1 MKSAPGE
8 RARRIINSAIALAEE
23 GGFEAVRLR
32 DVASHAKVALGTV
45 YKRFSSKEDILVA
58 VLDHEVERLEAWVR
72 LQPIEG
78 DDGVSRLASFFARLT
93 EAFFRKPKL
102 AQAALRAAA
111 AGDPALASKVARFH
125 ERMTGLI
132 AGAVVASGLD
142 VEAGGLSEDQ
152 VQTLAYLLS
161 QVWFAALVGW
171 MGGLFDQEAV
181 IEQVRTASSLLL
193 RGLARQ
199 T

>member
-1 MKSAPGE
+1 MKHVGE
-8 RARRIINSAIALAEE
+8 RAERIVDSAIALAEQ

-32 DVASHAKVALGTV
+32 DVAAHAKVALGTV
-45 YKRFSSKEDILVA
+45 YKRFSSKEDILIA

-72 LQPIEG
+72 AQPVDG
-78 DDGVSRLASFFARLT
+78 PDGVTRLGSFFARLT

-111 AGDPALASKVARFH
+111 AGDPALGAKVARFH
-125 ERMTGLI
+125 ARMTALI
-132 AGAVVASGLD
+132 ADAVVRSGLD
-142 VEAGGLSEDQ
+142 VEAGGLSESQ

-171 MGGLFDQEAV
+171 MGGLFDQDA
-181 IEQVRTASSLLL
+181 IDEQVRTACTLLL
-193 RGLARQ
+193 RGLAHRA
-199 T
+199 